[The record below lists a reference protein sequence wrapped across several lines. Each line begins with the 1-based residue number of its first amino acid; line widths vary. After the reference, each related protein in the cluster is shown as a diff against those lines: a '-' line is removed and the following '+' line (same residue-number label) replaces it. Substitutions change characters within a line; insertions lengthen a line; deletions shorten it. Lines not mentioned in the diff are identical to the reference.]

1 MFGGLYMRNIPKYIQ
16 EIMERAQY
24 NFDNKNANPG
34 YTVDIVKRSH
44 QEWIGT
50 FQDEINRLVKWVN
63 ANCGYDNTEEV
74 PCIEVLYIPKET
86 KYKRMQYATVTIY
99 DPVMKYLEKYI
110 NTTKPMCL
118 V

>member
-1 MFGGLYMRNIPKYIQ
+1 MKKIPKYIQ

-24 NFDNKNANPG
+24 NFDSKLANPG

-44 QEWIGT
+44 YEWIST
-50 FQDEINRLVKWVN
+50 FQEEIDRLVQWVN
-63 ANCGYDNTEEV
+63 ANCGYCDTEEV

-86 KYKRMQYATVTIY
+86 QHKRLQYATVTIY

-110 NTTKPMCL
+110 NTTSPKCL